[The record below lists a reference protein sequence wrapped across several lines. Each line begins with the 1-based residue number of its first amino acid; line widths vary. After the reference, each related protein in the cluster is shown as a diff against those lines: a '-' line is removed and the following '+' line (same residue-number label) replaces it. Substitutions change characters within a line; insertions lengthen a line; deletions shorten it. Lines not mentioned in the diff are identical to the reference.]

1 VISSVSKKEGKAGI
15 LTVFSFPVTLSSTAL
30 SPVTITYATANGT
43 ALASTNLVVGDY
55 LSTSGTLTFPTGT
68 STATIKVT
76 VIGNNV
82 KEPNETFYVKISN
95 PSANAYLGDTQATGT
110 ILNDD

>member
-1 VISSVSKKEGKAGI
+1 V
-15 LTVFSFPVTLSSTAL
+15 TVNF
-30 SPVTITYATANGT
+30 ATADGT
-43 ALASTNLVVGDY
+43 AIAPGDY
-55 LSTSGTLTFPTGT
+55 TAKNGTLTFPTGT
-68 STATIKVT
+68 SVATINVA